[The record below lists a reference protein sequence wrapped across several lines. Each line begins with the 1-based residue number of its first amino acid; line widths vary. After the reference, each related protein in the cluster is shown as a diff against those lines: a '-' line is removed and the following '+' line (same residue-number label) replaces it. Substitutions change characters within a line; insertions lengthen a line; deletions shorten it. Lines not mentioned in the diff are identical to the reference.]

1 MCGIAGMLDPTASTS
16 ADRLGALASTMASS
30 MEHRG
35 PDDSGLWVDAD
46 AGVAF
51 GHRRLAVID
60 LGMSGAQPM
69 VSSCGRWVLAYN
81 GEIYNHPEVRRRLG
95 RAGVLFRGSSD
106 TEVLL
111 AAFEH
116 WGVDR
121 ALDACEGMFAAA
133 LWDRRDREL
142 HLLRDRFGE
151 KPLYYGWVGGVFA
164 FGSELKALSAL
175 PGFDAELDRRAVTRY
190 LRHNCVPA
198 PDTIWR
204 GVRKLVPGHLVTL
217 KEPTRG
223 VLPEQRCYWS
233 AADAVER
240 ARRHQLTGSDCEI
253 TDQLEEALSDAVA
266 ARMVADV
273 PVGAFLSG
281 GIDSSTIVALMQR
294 HASGPVRT
302 FTVGFADRGFDESS
316 EAAAVA
322 QHLGTDHT
330 AVHVGD
336 GEAIDVIPHLADIW
350 DEPFADVSQIPTYL
364 VSRVARQDVTVS
376 LSGDGGD
383 ELFAGY
389 NRHAWLDR
397 VWGRAAFVPT
407 GVRRTAGSALDGIP
421 PVMIER
427 VARAMRMFPLGW
439 QVRNPATKV
448 VKLARVLTASD
459 PEDAYR
465 ALTTHW
471 EDATSLVLGSDADG
485 DAADDHS
492 SSPVSDGGITELMLW
507 SDLVGY
513 LPDDILVKL
522 DRAAMAV
529 SLETR
534 VPFLDRRILDL
545 AWSLPLDTKL
555 RGGQTKW
562 VLRQVLERHV
572 PAALVERP
580 KMGFGL
586 PIGPWLR
593 GVLAPWAEHLLDER
607 RLRNQGLLDPVP
619 IRRAWD
625 LHRTG
630 RRDLGYE
637 LWDVLVLQ
645 SWMDRWTP
653 SRLS

>member
-1 MCGIAGMLDPTASTS
+1 M
-16 ADRLGALASTMASS
+16 
-30 MEHRG
+30 
-35 PDDSGLWVDAD
+35 
-46 AGVAF
+46 
-51 GHRRLAVID
+51 
-60 LGMSGAQPM
+60 
-69 VSSCGRWVLAYN
+69 
-81 GEIYNHPEVRRRLG
+81 
-95 RAGVLFRGSSD
+95 
-106 TEVLL
+106 
-111 AAFEH
+111 
-116 WGVDR
+116 
-121 ALDACEGMFAAA
+121 A
-133 LWDRRDREL
+133 LWDRQDRAL

-151 KPLYYGWVGGVFA
+151 KPLYYGWVGGFFA
-164 FGSELKALSAL
+164 FGSELKALCAL
-175 PGFDAELDRRAVTRY
+175 PGFHAELNRHAVTSF

-198 PDTIWR
+198 PETIWR
-204 GVRKLVPGHLVTL
+204 GCLKLLPGHMVTMRA
-217 KEPTRG
+217 PTPG
-223 VLPEQRCYWS
+223 ALPEPRCYWS
-233 AADAVER
+233 MADAVAQ
-240 ARRHQLTGSDCEI
+240 ARQRRLTGSDSEM
-253 TDQLEEALSDAVA
+253 TDQVEEALSSAVA

-294 HASGPVRT
+294 HASGRVRT
-302 FTVGFADRGFDESS
+302 FTVGFEDSSFDESS

-322 QHLGTDHT
+322 SYLGTDHT

-336 GEAIDVIPHLADIW
+336 AEAIDVIPRLADIW

-397 VWGRAAFVPT
+397 VWRRADTVPVRTRRAA
-407 GVRRTAGSALDGIP
+407 GAALVAIP
-421 PVMIER
+421 PALIER
-427 VARAMRMFPLGW
+427 TSRATRALPVNW
-439 QVRNPATKV
+439 QVRNPSTKV
-448 VKLARVLTASD
+448 AKLARVLAASD

-471 EDATSLVLGSDADG
+471 ESATSLVLGN
-485 DAADDHS
+485 DHVDNGHDRS
-492 SSPVSDGGITELMLW
+492 TSPVSDGGITEQMLW
-507 SDLVGY
+507 SDLAGY
-513 LPDDILVKL
+513 LPDDILAKL

-545 AWSLPLDTKL
+545 AWSLPLDAKL

-562 VLRQVLERHV
+562 VLRQVLQRHV
-572 PAALVERP
+572 PPALVERP

-586 PIGPWLR
+586 PIGSWLR
-593 GVLAPWAEHLLDER
+593 GVLASWAEELLDEG
-607 RLRNQGLLDPVP
+607 RLRRQGLLDPVP

-630 RRDLGYE
+630 RRDLGYD

-645 SWMDRWTP
+645 SWMDRWLP
-653 SRLS
+653 SRR